1 MDGWVSIYTKVRYGN
16 VSESWIRILLM
27 INVALWDW
35 FVGDGMG
42 VFRVWQVY
50 EYKVNVRSF

>member
-42 VFRVWQVY
+42 WIFQSEVGV
-50 EYKVNVRSF
+50 